1 MKLKNAALLDN
12 GKVMFKVLTWILEII
27 KVSGIRRL
35 HVLRLSTAQLQK
47 VLKHQS
53 VPNLTLLDEV

>member
-27 KVSGIRRL
+27 RVSGTGRL

-47 VLKHQS
+47 VLKCKS
-53 VPNLTLLDEV
+53 VPNLTVLDEV